1 MLTAEDTLMHDDEGE
16 KTSSWP
22 AIALAVF
29 AILVGIFLV
38 KFGLGTMAWLEARSL
53 PASDPWAAVVPQ
65 PLPQTDAPAGKID
78 QLKFYEFEFNSPWP
92 GKNKAEPHLTH
103 TAVRFDSGQT
113 LLFYDPTT
121 QKDTIG
127 TLKTADPANYQK
139 FAAVFSG
146 APIDSNYSLYQQVY
160 TAAPASLS
168 PFMNGADAQREH
180 TLLMWKL
187 AFGPDLYA
195 GGVFHS
201 FDWGTIKGFQF
212 GDPSSGHPVAV
223 RAFDDRNRQF
233 RYIFIPGATTDAAIT
248 QGQIDSA
255 VRSLKPVPFEE
266 R

>member
-1 MLTAEDTLMHDDEGE
+1 MRDDSGE
-16 KTSSWP
+16 KTSAWP

-29 AILVGIFLV
+29 AILVGFFLV
-38 KFGLGTMAWLEARSL
+38 KYGLGTLSWMEARS
-53 PASDPWAAVVPQ
+53 AAKSDAWAAEVPQ
-65 PLPQTDAPAGKID
+65 PLPQTDEPTGKID
-78 QLKFYEFEFNSPWP
+78 QLKLYEFEFNSPWP

-103 TAVRFDSGQT
+103 TVVRFDSGQI
-113 LLFYDPTT
+113 LVFYDPTT

-127 TLKTADPANYQK
+127 TLKTADPVNYQK

-146 APIDSNYSLYQQVY
+146 APIESNYSLYQQVY
-160 TAAPASLS
+160 NAAPASFS
-168 PFMNGADAQREH
+168 PLMDGADAQRDH

-187 AFGPDLYA
+187 AFGPDLDA
-195 GGVFHS
+195 DGVFHS

-212 GDPSSGHPVAV
+212 GDPSSGRAVAV

-233 RYIFIPGATTDAAIT
+233 RYIFIPGAGSNAEIT
-248 QGQIDSA
+248 QGQINSA

>member
-1 MLTAEDTLMHDDEGE
+1 MHDDEGE
-16 KTSSWP
+16 KTSPWP
-22 AIALAVF
+22 AIGLAVF

-38 KFGLGTMAWLEARSL
+38 KYGLGTLAWLEAKSV
-53 PASDPWAAVVPQ
+53 AKSDAWAAEVPQ
-65 PLPQTDAPAGKID
+65 PLAQSPEPTGKID
-78 QLKFYEFEFNSPWP
+78 QLKFYNFQFNAPWP
-92 GKNKAEPHLTH
+92 GKNKSEEHSAF
-103 TAVRFDSGQT
+103 TAVKFDSGQVVV
-113 LLFYDPTT
+113 FYDPDT

-160 TAAPASLS
+160 TAAPAALS
-168 PFMNGADAQREH
+168 PLMNGAEAQREH

-195 GGVFHS
+195 DGVFHS

-212 GDPSSGHPVAV
+212 GDPSSGRPVAV

-233 RYIFIPGATTDAAIT
+233 RYIFTANGGSNAPIT
-248 QGQIDSA
+248 QDQIDSA
-255 VRSLKPVPFEE
+255 VRSLKPVPFLD